1 MDTTVSACVFVL
13 VCVESEESHQAEET
27 TFAGLSVQSRAYDI
41 METECGKESMYV
53 KYNFCMC
60 LHILISTFYK

>member
-1 MDTTVSACVFVL
+1 MSACVFVL

-41 METECGKESMYV
+41 METECGKESM
-53 KYNFCMC
+53 
-60 LHILISTFYK
+60 